1 MAKFK
6 FEDYELI
13 EAYNKINFLVD
24 AENLKEAKQ
33 KVIDMYQK
41 TQGEID
47 EDNKDIEIIN
57 ISISRGNHFQINQ
70 QHGNHGFGICCEDN
84 TMTNFNNFE

>member
-13 EAYNKINFLVD
+13 EAYNKTTFLVE

-70 QHGNHGFGICCEDN
+70 QYGNPGFGICCEDN